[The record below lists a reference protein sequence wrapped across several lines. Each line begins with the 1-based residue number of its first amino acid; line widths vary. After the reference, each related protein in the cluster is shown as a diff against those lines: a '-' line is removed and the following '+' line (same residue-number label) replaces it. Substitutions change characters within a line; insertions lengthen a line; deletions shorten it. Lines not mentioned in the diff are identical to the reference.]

1 MGICSMSQGTQTGGL
16 NQLREWDGERDGR
29 EVQVGRDM
37 GLPMADSY

>member
-29 EVQVGRDM
+29 EVPGRAYM
-37 GLPMADSY
+37 CTYG